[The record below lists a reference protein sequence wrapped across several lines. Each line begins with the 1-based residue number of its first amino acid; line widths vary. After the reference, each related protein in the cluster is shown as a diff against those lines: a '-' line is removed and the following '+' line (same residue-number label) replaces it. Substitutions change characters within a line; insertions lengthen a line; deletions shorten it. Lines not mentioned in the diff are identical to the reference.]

1 MINQIQIANKT
12 IGEDS
17 PTFVIAEA
25 GVNHNGSVEI
35 AKNLIDAAKEVG
47 ADAVK
52 FQTFK
57 TENLVSK
64 SMKDFFEMVK
74 KLELQENELKELIKY
89 AKKKDIVLFSTPTDI
104 ESVDL
109 LDDLNLPAFKIASGD
124 LTFLPLIKHA
134 ASKKRPLILSTGMS
148 YLCEIEEALNSV
160 YQTNNKN
167 IILMH
172 CVASYPAPIEETN
185 LNVMKTL
192 KNAFNLPVG
201 FSDHTP
207 GYLVPIIAASMGAT
221 VIEKHFT
228 LDKTMEGP
236 DHKASADI
244 KDFKKIVEGI
254 RTLEKAKGSTIKR
267 PVNSESEMKINFR
280 KSLTSKED
288 LAKNSIIT
296 EKNIA
301 IKRPG
306 DGIPPKYIDCVIG
319 KKIKKDLKTDETI
332 KWDSII

>member
-1 MINQIQIANKT
+1 
-12 IGEDS
+12 
-17 PTFVIAEA
+17 
-25 GVNHNGSVEI
+25 
-35 AKNLIDAAKEVG
+35 
-47 ADAVK
+47 
-52 FQTFK
+52 
-57 TENLVSK
+57 
-64 SMKDFFEMVK
+64 
-74 KLELQENELKELIKY
+74 
-89 AKKKDIVLFSTPTDI
+89 
-104 ESVDL
+104 
-109 LDDLNLPAFKIASGD
+109 
-124 LTFLPLIKHA
+124 
-134 ASKKRPLILSTGMS
+134 MS